1 MEALLASFGRVAIA
15 DGEATRPSFL
25 THVAAAQPGLARR
38 DNIVPI
44 VSVDPTLEEG
54 QSMID
59 VAPSIDNEIP
69 DQGKRGFN
77 APLTPSDA

>member
-1 MEALLASFGRVAIA
+1 M
-15 DGEATRPSFL
+15 
-25 THVAAAQPGLARR
+25 HVAAARPGPAGRG
-38 DNIVPI
+38 NIVP
-44 VSVDPTLEEG
+44 VASVDPTLEEG